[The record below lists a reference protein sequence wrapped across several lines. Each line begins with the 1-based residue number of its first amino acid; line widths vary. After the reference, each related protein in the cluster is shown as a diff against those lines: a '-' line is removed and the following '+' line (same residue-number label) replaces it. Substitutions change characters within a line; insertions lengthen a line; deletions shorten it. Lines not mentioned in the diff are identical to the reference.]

1 MFGTALTSQKNGE
14 VDKTCHGDLQK
25 NHEAEVANFQ
35 KTLSFCFLFR
45 IKIFF
50 LKPLKFLL
58 YAAASR

>member
-45 IKIFF
+45 IKTFF
-50 LKPLKFLL
+50 
-58 YAAASR
+58 